1 VRNFNQDRLIA
12 WLTELFGLLALILAC
27 VGLYGVTA
35 YSVARRTSEI
45 GIRMALGANRASVLR
60 LVLQGA
66 LIQLALGLVVGIP
79 VAFAGGRLL
88 SSQLYGVKTH
98 DPMVLGLAAAVLAAS
113 ALAAGFVPARRAA
126 SIEPMQALR
135 TE

>member
-1 VRNFNQDRLIA
+1 MRNFNQDRLIA

-45 GIRMALGANRASVLR
+45 GIRMTLGANRASVLR